1 MILRRE
7 VSLLSFKVKY
17 VFCRGGRG
25 GGVLVTI
32 QITSNYT
39 EQRTL
44 ALRPARL
51 PPRALMMMALA
62 AAAAVCV

>member
-1 MILRRE
+1 M
-7 VSLLSFKVKY
+7 
-17 VFCRGGRG
+17 
-25 GGVLVTI
+25 LVTI

-51 PPRALMMMALA
+51 PSRTDDDGS
-62 AAAAVCV
+62 CVITPPKATPNRSTNVAPSPEHY